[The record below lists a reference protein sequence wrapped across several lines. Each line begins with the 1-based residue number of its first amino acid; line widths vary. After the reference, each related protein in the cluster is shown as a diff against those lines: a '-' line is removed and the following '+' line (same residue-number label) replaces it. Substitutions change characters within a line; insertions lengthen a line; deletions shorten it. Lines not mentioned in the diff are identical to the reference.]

1 MTIWRRSL
9 SRRLFLVVLLSFV
22 LVLAVLQAYM
32 WLSFR
37 QSIAVSQPL
46 SRLGGGLGEA
56 LAAID
61 DEAQAVATV
70 RAMQTIY
77 GWLRLGGNPTG
88 TLVFRLEDGQGRLLF
103 SAPLL
108 RDRAL
113 AVPPGRVRTMDMDGV
128 PYWIYRADAGRWR
141 VYAAEPERTLALVV
155 PNNTRAVLPYL
166 LIALPLVLVPAW
178 LAVALGLR
186 PLRQLTERLKR
197 RSPADLA
204 PLGFQARH
212 AELQPLAQA
221 LDGLL
226 AQLKARIDRERAFVQ
241 DAAHELRTP
250 MAVIATQ
257 AHALVGAADVGQRRE
272 AQQQLESAIARAS
285 HLTQQLLDLARL
297 DDAPSAA
304 PPVIDVAQWLRQ
316 VMADMA
322 PAAMAHDMD
331 LSLVAPDRLTVAV
344 EPGALLSIVQNLL
357 ANAIGHTPPGTR
369 IVVTLAGS
377 AHPLWLSV
385 EDDGPGIAPEA
396 AAQMFERFHRG
407 ANPRTR
413 GAGLG
418 LAIVRQAAARLGGEV
433 RLGPGLEGRG
443 AGFHLRL
450 P

>member
-9 SRRLFLVVLLSFV
+9 SRRIFLVVLLSFV

-56 LAAID
+56 LVAID

-77 GWLRLGGNPTG
+77 GRLRLGGNPTG
-88 TLVFRLEDGQGRLLF
+88 TLVFRLEDRDGRLLF

-108 RDRAL
+108 RDRTLSA
-113 AVPPGRVRTMDMDGV
+113 PPGHVSTMEMDGV
-128 PYWIYRADAGRWR
+128 PYWVYRVDAARWR
-141 VYAAEPERTLALVV
+141 LYAAEPERTLALVV

-197 RSPADLA
+197 RSPADLT

-212 AELQPLAQA
+212 AELQPLVQA

-304 PPVIDVAQWLRQ
+304 PPAIDVAQWLRQ

-322 PAAMAHDMD
+322 PVAMARDMD

-344 EPGALLSIVQNLL
+344 EPGALLFIVQNLL

-377 AHPLWLSV
+377 AHPLCLSV
-385 EDDGPGIAPEA
+385 EDDGPGIAPEEA
-396 AAQMFERFHRG
+396 AKVFERFHRG
-407 ANPRTR
+407 ADPQTR

-418 LAIVRQAAARLGGEV
+418 LAIVQQAAARLGGEV
-433 RLGPGLEGRG
+433 RLGPGLEGHG

>member
-9 SRRLFLVVLLSFV
+9 SRRIFLVVLLSFV

-56 LAAID
+56 LVAID

-77 GWLRLGGNPTG
+77 GRLRLGGNPTG
-88 TLVFRLEDGQGRLLF
+88 TLVFRLEDRDGRLLF

-108 RDRAL
+108 RDRTLSA
-113 AVPPGRVRTMDMDGV
+113 PPGHVSTMEMDGV
-128 PYWIYRADAGRWR
+128 PYWVYRVDAARWR
-141 VYAAEPERTLALVV
+141 LYAAEPERTLALVV

-197 RSPADLA
+197 RSPADLT

-212 AELQPLAQA
+212 AELQPLVQA

-304 PPVIDVAQWLRQ
+304 PPAIDVAQWLRQ

-322 PAAMAHDMD
+322 PVAMARDMD

-377 AHPLWLSV
+377 AHPLCLSV
-385 EDDGPGIAPEA
+385 EDDGPGIAPEEA
-396 AAQMFERFHRG
+396 AKVFERFHRG
-407 ANPRTR
+407 ADPQTR

-418 LAIVRQAAARLGGEV
+418 LAIVQQAAARLGGEV
-433 RLGPGLEGRG
+433 RLGPGLEGHG

>member
-9 SRRLFLVVLLSFV
+9 SRRIFLVVLLSFV

-37 QSIAVSQPL
+37 QSLAVSQPL

-70 RAMQTIY
+70 QAMQTVY
-77 GWLRLGGNPTG
+77 GHLRLGGNPTG
-88 TLVFRLEDGQGRLLF
+88 TLVFRLEDREGRLLF
-103 SAPLL
+103 SAPQL

-113 AVPPGRVRTMDMDGV
+113 AAPPGRVGTMDMEGV
-128 PYWIYRADAGRWR
+128 PYWVYRADTGRWR

-186 PLRQLTERLKR
+186 PLRQLTQRLQR
-197 RSPADLA
+197 RSPDDLT
-204 PLGFQARH
+204 PLGFRARH
-212 AELQPLAQA
+212 AELQPLAEA

-226 AQLKARIDRERAFVQ
+226 MKLKARIDRERAFVQ

-257 AHALVGAADVGQRRE
+257 AHALGGAADAGQRRE
-272 AQQQLESAIARAS
+272 AQQQLEAAIARAS

-297 DDAPSAA
+297 DDAPPAVPA
-304 PPVIDVAQWLRQ
+304 TLDVAQWLRQ

-322 PAAMAHDMD
+322 PAALARDMD
-331 LSLVAPDRLTVAV
+331 LSLVAPDQLMATV
-344 EPGALLSIVQNLL
+344 EPAALLSIVQNLL
-357 ANAIGHTPPGTR
+357 ANATGHTPPGTR
-369 IVVTLAGS
+369 IVVTLANS
-377 AHPLWLSV
+377 PHPLCISV
-385 EDDGPGIAPEA
+385 EDDGPGIPDEA
-396 AAQMFERFHRG
+396 SGQVFERFHRG
-407 ANPRTR
+407 ADPLTR

-418 LAIVRQAAARLGGEV
+418 LAIVRQAAQRLGGEV
-433 RLGPGLEGRG
+433 RLAPGLEGRG
-443 AGFHLRL
+443 AGFHVRL

>member
-1 MTIWRRSL
+1 MTLWRRSL
-9 SRRLFLVVLLSFV
+9 SRRIFLVVLASFV

-32 WLSFR
+32 WLNFR
-37 QSIAVSQPL
+37 QSLAVSQPL
-46 SRLGGGLGEA
+46 SRLGSGLGEA

-70 RAMQTIY
+70 QAMQTIY
-77 GWLRLGGNPTG
+77 GHLRLGGNPTG
-88 TLVFRLEDGQGRLLF
+88 TLVFRLEDRQGRLLF

-113 AVPPGRVRTMDMDGV
+113 DAPPGRVSTMDMEGV
-128 PYWIYRADAGRWR
+128 PYWVYRADAGRWR
-141 VYAAEPERTLALVV
+141 VYAAEPERTLARVV

-186 PLRQLTERLKR
+186 PLRQLTQRLQR
-197 RSPADLA
+197 RSPDDLT
-204 PLGFQARH
+204 PLGFQPRH
-212 AELQPLAQA
+212 AELQPLAEA

-226 AQLKARIDRERAFVQ
+226 SKLKARIDRERAFIQ

-257 AHALVGAADVGQRRE
+257 AHALGGAADAGQRRE

-297 DDAPSAA
+297 DDAPTAAA
-304 PPVIDVAQWLRQ
+304 PLIDVAHWLRQ
-316 VMADMA
+316 VLADMA
-322 PAAMAHDMD
+322 PAAMAREMD
-331 LSLVAPDRLTVAV
+331 LSLVAPDRLMATV
-344 EPGALLSIVQNLL
+344 EPAALLSIMQNLL
-357 ANAIGHTPPGTR
+357 ANAIGHTPAGTR
-369 IVVTLAGS
+369 IVVTLADTV
-377 AHPLWLSV
+377 HPLCLSV
-385 EDDGPGIAPEA
+385 EDDGPGIPPGES
-396 AAQMFERFHRG
+396 AQVFERFHRG
-407 ANPRTR
+407 ADPLTR

-418 LAIVRQAAARLGGEV
+418 LAIVQQAAVRLGGEV

>member
-77 GWLRLGGNPTG
+77 GRLRLGGNPTG
-88 TLVFRLEDGQGRLLF
+88 TLVFRLEDGQGRVLF

-113 AVPPGRVRTMDMDGV
+113 TAPPGRVSTMEVDGV
-128 PYWIYRADAGRWR
+128 PYWVYCADAGRWR

-186 PLRQLTERLKR
+186 PLRQLTQQLQR
-197 RSPADLA
+197 RSPTDLA

-212 AELQPLAQA
+212 AELRPLAEA

-226 AQLKARIDRERAFVQ
+226 VKLKARIDRERAFVQ

-257 AHALVGAADVGQRRE
+257 AHALVGAADAGHRRE

-297 DDAPSAA
+297 DDAPTAA

-322 PAAMAHDMD
+322 PAAMARDMD
-331 LSLVAPDRLTVAV
+331 LSLVAPDR
-344 EPGALLSIVQNLL
+344 
-357 ANAIGHTPPGTR
+357 
-369 IVVTLAGS
+369 
-377 AHPLWLSV
+377 
-385 EDDGPGIAPEA
+385 
-396 AAQMFERFHRG
+396 
-407 ANPRTR
+407 
-413 GAGLG
+413 
-418 LAIVRQAAARLGGEV
+418 
-433 RLGPGLEGRG
+433 
-443 AGFHLRL
+443 
-450 P
+450 